1 MKAKKILFI
10 LSIFVMAMG
19 LFFVENKSLKL

>member
-10 LSIFVMAMG
+10 LYIFVMAMG
-19 LFFVENKSLKL
+19 LFFVENKPLKL